1 MNRILTIIIIA
12 LLFSC
17 SNENNRNQY
26 SDEFFKHFE
35 NSEIELRAD
44 SLTFPDDA
52 HIEPIRLPSNLKLN
66 KEYIFIDKISGQ
78 ELKVK
83 RTNYT
88 DISFKIELGDKLTT
102 GHASISPNFYLG
114 TESIGTSEGEFWIS
128 QYYVTKSSAD
138 CLNIIGIGNQNIAE
152 EEPTDLYAYIYFET
166 NCETKKVKETGE
178 LLWLKK

>member
-1 MNRILTIIIIA
+1 MKKILTIIIIA
-12 LLFSC
+12 LLISC

-26 SDEFFKHFE
+26 SDEFFKHFK

-44 SLTFPDDA
+44 SLIFPENA
-52 HIEPIRLPSNLKLN
+52 HIDPIRLPSDLKPN
-66 KEYIFIDKISGQ
+66 KEYLFVDKISGQ

-88 DISFKIELGDKLTT
+88 DISFKIELIGKMTT

-114 TESIGTSEGEFWIS
+114 AEIIGTSEGEFWIS

-138 CLNIIGIGNQNIAE
+138 CLIIIGIGNQNIAE
-152 EEPTDLYAYIYFET
+152 EKPTDLYAYIYFET
-166 NCETKKVKETGE
+166 NCETKNVKETGE